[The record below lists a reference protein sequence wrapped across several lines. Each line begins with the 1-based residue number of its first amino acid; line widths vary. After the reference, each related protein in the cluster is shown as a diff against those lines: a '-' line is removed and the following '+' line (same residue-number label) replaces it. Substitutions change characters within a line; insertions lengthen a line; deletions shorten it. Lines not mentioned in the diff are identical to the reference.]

1 MLHLNIFCIL
11 YDSFGKLQAE
21 LYPSLLADLRSLSM
35 LLSGTLQPRHNVRN
49 PARPQEGVETAGVCG
64 PRGQCDLPF
73 SRTQERPSP
82 RDGRRGQEGQSLGSW
97 EAKLY
102 HESVRSV

>member
-11 YDSFGKLQAE
+11 YVSFGKLQAE
-21 LYPSLLADLRSLSM
+21 LYPLLLADLRSLSM

-64 PRGQCDLPF
+64 PRGQCDLPLPGP
-73 SRTQERPSP
+73 QERPGP
-82 RDGRRGQEGQSLGSW
+82 CDGRGGQEGEPVGRW
-97 EAKLY
+97 EAQLY
-102 HESVRSV
+102 HEFIR